1 MPLFQKQKIFSNFF
15 LRFVIL
21 DSILKIFKKEDDAD
35 SWCIFELTDSEK
47 DGYINVQKVPF

>member
-1 MPLFQKQKIFSNFF
+1 MPLSQKQKIFSNFF

-47 DGYINVQKVPF
+47 GGYINVQKVPF

>member
-21 DSILKIFKKEDDAD
+21 DSILKIFKKEDDTD

>member
-1 MPLFQKQKIFSNFF
+1 MPLSQKQKIFSNFF

-35 SWCIFELTDSEK
+35 SWCIFEFTDSEK
-47 DGYINVQKVPF
+47 GGYINVQKVPF